1 MKKMLFL
8 VFALANTVVYAQS
21 KKKQIITL
29 NNRVDS
35 FRLALSKEIKLSN
48 ENSIKLNSKVDSFR
62 LALSNEIKLS
72 NENSIKLNSRLDSF
86 RLALS
91 SERQSKLSN
100 EERHLLK
107 INNLK
112 IEIKNSEAELEAERN
127 RNNILQNEIENKKLN
142 IDSLEDLIKQHFQ
155 RYSGLIPNYFFGCW
169 GECGVDGP
177 ERWITINKYKTGD
190 ITIEQYECGGGVEE
204 IFKVQG
210 TDKFVFLFDKGCEG
224 SFLGYSAA
232 LVSATKSSISLT
244 TISRADFEFFLD
256 KNYPENMIFDSE
268 EGFVMSKS
276 ILNLFNN
283 KGNTERYNYSKYA
296 NGYTKELK

>member
-1 MKKMLFL
+1 MDLF
-8 VFALANTVVYAQS
+8 F
-21 KKKQIITL
+21 
-29 NNRVDS
+29 
-35 FRLALSKEIKLSN
+35 
-48 ENSIKLNSKVDSFR
+48 
-62 LALSNEIKLS
+62 
-72 NENSIKLNSRLDSF
+72 
-86 RLALS
+86 
-91 SERQSKLSN
+91 
-100 EERHLLK
+100 
-107 INNLK
+107 
-112 IEIKNSEAELEAERN
+112 
-127 RNNILQNEIENKKLN
+127 
-142 IDSLEDLIKQHFQ
+142 FQ

-169 GECGVDGP
+169 GECGGYMDGG
-177 ERWITINKYKTGD
+177 WIIFSIYEGH
-190 ITIEQYECGGGVEE
+190 IIIESYECGGGVEE

-256 KNYPENMIFDSE
+256 KNYPENMIFDTE
-268 EGFVMSKS
+268 EGYIMSKS